1 MNLAQLII
9 GQYQTL
15 IIRVIKFIG
24 KIIINSIIILTILY
38 VFNNMNIS
46 CTIPPKKQNYETPE
60 CWQFVDCLYRTDK
73 DKSICGIF
81 ADSCKNS
88 YIEMRYIKKLEYCK
102 NNKPKDMSENECRIW
117 INQK

>member
-1 MNLAQLII
+1 MNLLQLLT

-15 IIRVIKFIG
+15 IIGVIKFIG
-24 KIIINSIIILTILY
+24 QIIAYSIIILIILY
-38 VFNNMNIS
+38 VFNNINIS
-46 CTIPPKKQNYETPE
+46 CTIPPKKGNYETPE

-102 NNKPKDMSENECRIW
+102 NNRPNDMSENECRIW